1 MLPMAVLPRLP
12 YKENFYFR
20 GISKMSLLGR
30 SVELPA
36 PRKEPVTVQFTECVE
51 LKPEIGEPM
60 ERLLDYWRPRLS
72 NAPTLEL
79 PTDRPRSSV
88 PSFRGETQLF
98 SLPPELVAGLKDL
111 SRRENVTL
119 FMTLAAAF
127 QVLLQRYSGQDDIV
141 IGTPATSSSRSDRG
155 SLRDLSADT
164 LVLRTDL
171 SGNPSFR
178 ELLAQVWEVT
188 LGAYAHQDLPFD
200 KLVEA
205 LSLPRDRSRN
215 PLFQV
220 MFIVRSVANDKLQF
234 NEITPEL
241 LKTHTETAQFDL
253 ILDLSETPQGWKG
266 SLGYAAD
273 LFEAATITRLIGHF
287 QTLLEGIVARPEAR
301 LSELPLLTETERRQL
316 LVEWNDTQADYPK
329 DKCIHQLFEEQ
340 VARTPDAIALV
351 FEDQKMSYCDLNRRA
366 NQLAHYLQTQD
377 VQAQTLVAIGVDR
390 SLIMIISLLGILKAG
405 GTYVPIDPN
414 YPAARLAYLLDDCQ
428 AKILITQSH
437 IVWPETSVQIINV
450 DNLTEQLAE
459 YSSINPKSESSLVA
473 GNLAYVIYTSGSTG
487 NPKGVMVSHANVSRL
502 FATTQPKFNFNDQDV
517 WTLFHSYAFDF
528 SVWEMWGALL
538 YGGKLIIVSYIT
550 SRSPEQF
557 YQLIVKEDVTVLN
570 QTPSAFRQLLQV
582 DQTIEDKN
590 SLKLRYIIFGG
601 EALDISSLSP
611 WFKKHGDQAPQLINM
626 YGITETTVHVTYHAL
641 TMADALSQKS
651 VIGTALPDLQT
662 YILDKNLQPQAIGIP
677 GELYV
682 AGAGLARGY
691 LNRSELTA
699 EKFIRNPFC
708 DKPNAR
714 LYKTGDLVRWLP
726 DGNIEYLGRIDQQIQ
741 LRGFRIELGEIES
754 VLGQHPQ
761 LREVVLSIYEPVPGD
776 KRLVAYLVAHGDAAP
791 ALSELQDFLKPQ
803 LPEFM
808 IPSAFVFLDELPLT
822 PNGKLDR
829 NALPMPDMNR
839 QELDVDF
846 IAPRSQVEKELA
858 EIWRDVLRINRV
870 GIHDNFF
877 DLGGQSLLATQVIT
891 RVSGQLSVE
900 IPLARLFEM
909 PTIADLAKLIE
920 NTRASAPSDSSRII
934 PQRRS
939 AYKTGIQ

>member
-1 MLPMAVLPRLP
+1 MI
-12 YKENFYFR
+12 E
-20 GISKMSLLGR
+20 S
-30 SVELPA
+30 
-36 PRKEPVTVQFTECVE
+36 
-51 LKPEIGEPM
+51 M
-60 ERLLDYWRPRLS
+60 ERTLDYWKKRLTG
-72 NAPTLEL
+72 APTLEL
-79 PTDRPRSSV
+79 PTDRPRLAV
-88 PSFRGETQLF
+88 PSFRGDIQPF

-127 QVLLQRYSGQDDIV
+127 QVLLQRYSRQDDIV
-141 IGTPATSSSRSDRG
+141 IGTPATSSSRLGNR
-155 SLRDLSADT
+155 SLQDFSVNT
-164 LVLRTDL
+164 LALRTDL

-178 ELLAQVWEVT
+178 ELLAQIREVT
-188 LGAYAHQDLPFD
+188 LEAYAHQDLPFD

-205 LSLPRDRSRN
+205 LNLPQDRSRN

-220 MFIVRSVANDKLQF
+220 MLIVRSVPNDKLQL
-234 NEITPEL
+234 NEIAPEL
-241 LKTHTETAQFDL
+241 LKTHTEKAQFDFTF
-253 ILDLSETPQGWKG
+253 DLSETPQGLEG

-301 LSELPLLTETERRQL
+301 LSELPLLTERERRQL
-316 LVEWNDTQADYPK
+316 LVEWNNTQADYPK

-340 VARTPDAIALV
+340 VAKTPDAIALV
-351 FEDQKMSYCDLNRRA
+351 FEDERLSYQVLNSKA
-366 NQLAHYLQTQD
+366 NQLAHYLQVQG

-390 SLIMIISLLGILKAG
+390 SLIMIISLLSILKAG

-437 IVWPETSVQIINV
+437 IVWPETSVQIMNV

-459 YSSINPKSESSLVA
+459 YSSINPKSESSLA
-473 GNLAYVIYTSGSTG
+473 ADNLAYVIYTSGSTG

-538 YGGKLIIVSYIT
+538 YGGKLVIVSYMT
-550 SRSPEQF
+550 SRSPEEF
-557 YQLIVKEDVTVLN
+557 YQLLVKENVTVLS

-590 SLKLRYIIFGG
+590 ALKLRYIIFGG

-626 YGITETTVHVTYHAL
+626 YGITETTVHVTYYAL
-641 TMADALSQKS
+641 TMTDALNQKS
-651 VIGTALPDLQT
+651 IIGTALPDLQT
-662 YILDKNLQPQAIGIP
+662 YILDKHLHPQAIGIP

-699 EKFIRNPFC
+699 EKFIHNPFC

-714 LYKTGDLVRWLP
+714 LYKTGDLARWLP

-761 LREVVLSIYEPVPGD
+761 LREVVLSIYEPVLGD
-776 KRLVAYLVAHGDAAP
+776 KRLVAYVVAHGAVAP
-791 ALSELQDFLKPQ
+791 TLSELRDFTKSH

-808 IPSAFVFLDELPLT
+808 TPSAFVFLDELPLT

-846 IAPRSQVEKELA
+846 IAPRSQVEKQLA
-858 EIWRDVLRINRV
+858 EIWCDVLKINRV

-877 DLGGQSLLATQVIT
+877 ELGGQSLLAMQVMT
-891 RVSGQLSVE
+891 RVSEQLSME
-900 IPLARLFEM
+900 IPLAGLFER
-909 PTIADLAKLIE
+909 PTIAGLAQLIE
-920 NTRASAPSDSSRII
+920 NTRARAPNDSSRII

-939 AYKTGIQ
+939 AYKMMK

>member
-1 MLPMAVLPRLP
+1 
-12 YKENFYFR
+12 
-20 GISKMSLLGR
+20 MSLLGR
-30 SVELPA
+30 SEKSPFPLQKPIN
-36 PRKEPVTVQFTECVE
+36 EQFSEGGDP
-51 LKPEIGEPM
+51 KSEITKSM
-60 ERLLDYWRPRLS
+60 ERLLDYWKGRLTGV
-72 NAPTLEL
+72 PTLDL
-79 PTDRPRSSV
+79 PTDRQRPAV
-88 PSFRGETQLF
+88 PSYRGEIQSF
-98 SLPPELVAGLKDL
+98 SLSPKLVSGLKEL

-141 IGTPATSSSRSDRG
+141 IGTPVAGRSCSG
-155 SLRDLSADT
+155 PEGFNDLSTNT
-164 LVLRTDL
+164 LVLRANL

-178 ELLAQVWEVT
+178 ELLAQVRDVT
-188 LGAYAHQDLPFD
+188 LGAYAHQDLPFE

-205 LSLPRDRSRN
+205 LNLQRDFSRN

-220 MFIVRSVANDKLQF
+220 LFILQSIPNDRLQL
-234 NEITPEL
+234 NEIAPEL
-241 LKTHTETAQFDL
+241 LKVNTGTAQFDL
-253 ILDLSETPQGWKG
+253 ALELSETPQGLEGKV
-266 SLGYAAD
+266 GYATD

-287 QTLLEGIVARPEAR
+287 QTLLEGIVADPEAR
-301 LSELPLLTETERRQL
+301 LSELPLLTEPERRQL
-316 LVEWNDTQADYPK
+316 LVEWNEIQAGYPK

-351 FEDQKMSYCDLNRRA
+351 FEDQQMSYRDLNQRA
-366 NQLAHYLQTQD
+366 NQLAHYLQVQD

-405 GTYVPIDPN
+405 GTYVPIDPS
-414 YPAARLAYLLDDCQ
+414 YPAARLAYLLEDCQ
-428 AKILITQSH
+428 ANILITQSH

-459 YSSINPKSESSLVA
+459 YSSINPTSESSLA
-473 GNLAYVIYTSGSTG
+473 ADNLAYVIYTSGSTG

-538 YGGKLIIVSYIT
+538 YGGKLVIVSYIT

-557 YQLIVKEDVTVLN
+557 YQLLVKEEVTVLN

-590 SLKLRYIIFGG
+590 ALKLRYIIFGG

-626 YGITETTVHVTYHAL
+626 YGITETTVHVTYYAL

-662 YILDKNLQPQAIGIP
+662 YILDKKLQPQAIGIP

-761 LREVVLSIYEPVPGD
+761 LREVVLSIYEPAPGD
-776 KRLVAYLVAHGDAAP
+776 KRLVAYVVAHGPAAP
-791 ALSELQDFLKPQ
+791 TLSELQDFLKPQ

-846 IAPRSQVEKELA
+846 IAPRSQVEKQLA
-858 EIWRDVLRINRV
+858 EIWRDVLRINRI

-877 DLGGQSLLATQVIT
+877 DLGGQSLLAMQVIT
-891 RVSGQLSVE
+891 RVSEQLSVE

-920 NTRASAPSDSSRII
+920 NTRASAPNDSSRII

-939 AYKTGIQ
+939 AYKMGTQ